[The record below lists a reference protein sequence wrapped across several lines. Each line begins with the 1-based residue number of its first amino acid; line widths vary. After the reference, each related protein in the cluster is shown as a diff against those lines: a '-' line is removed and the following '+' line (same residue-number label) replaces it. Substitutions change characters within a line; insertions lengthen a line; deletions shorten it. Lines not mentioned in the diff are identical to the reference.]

1 MFLSR
6 VTFYL
11 TITLILL
18 LMLTVV
24 GIVLFILINR
34 RKTSISEVYY
44 DSFER
49 HDSLEYLKF
58 DSIVSCPVDGPFK
71 GMGVMVIDKNT
82 FVSAISVTGYPF
94 FRASYD
100 TQVNTI
106 NAFIS
111 MMDSLEDPIS
121 LRQTVKAIDI
131 SHNIDEHKKL
141 VDKFQKEIRDL
152 DFQIQTL
159 IDDAEDYLDENPE
172 LSAEYVDRAE
182 TLRAISKLVEIVVGI
197 LQDISP
203 ETREMIDYMTSISV
217 DSGDTKKVQ
226 NIIFS
231 YTYDGSQFTTQLSQ
245 EEIYMEAFTKL
256 TSKASNLI
264 SSIYRTGGSAKVET
278 AEGLSDLF
286 YRHMHPVTSDEVSIK
301 ELLESDLDS
310 LFVTSDSLLDIIRE
324 KLTSEQLEEMMN
336 VLQQELAEKEKR
348 QRLMSERAEMD
359 RVEAITEIAK
369 SQISPSTE

>member
-58 DSIVSCPVDGPFK
+58 DSIVSCPIDGPFK

-182 TLRAISKLVEIVVGI
+182 TLRAIMQRKQRQL
-197 LQDISP
+197 D
-203 ETREMIDYMTSISV
+203 ETQEMIDYMTSISV

-226 NIIFS
+226 NIVFS

-245 EEIYMEAFTKL
+245 EEICMEAFTKL
-256 TSKASNLI
+256 TSKAANLI

-278 AEGLSDLF
+278 AEGLADLF

-324 KLTSEQLEEMMN
+324 KLTSEQLTEMMN

-359 RVEAITEIAK
+359 RVEALTEIAK

>member
-1 MFLSR
+1 
-6 VTFYL
+6 
-11 TITLILL
+11 
-18 LMLTVV
+18 
-24 GIVLFILINR
+24 
-34 RKTSISEVYY
+34 
-44 DSFER
+44 
-49 HDSLEYLKF
+49 
-58 DSIVSCPVDGPFK
+58 
-71 GMGVMVIDKNT
+71 
-82 FVSAISVTGYPF
+82 
-94 FRASYD
+94 
-100 TQVNTI
+100 
-106 NAFIS
+106 

-182 TLRAISKLVEIVVGI
+182 TLRASMQRKQRQL
-197 LQDISP
+197 D
-203 ETREMIDYMTSISV
+203 ETQEMIDYMTSISV

-226 NIIFS
+226 NIVFS

-245 EEIYMEAFTKL
+245 EEICMEAFTKL

-278 AEGLSDLF
+278 AEGLADLF

-324 KLTSEQLEEMMN
+324 KLTSEQLTEMMN

-359 RVEAITEIAK
+359 RVEALTEIAK

>member
-1 MFLSR
+1 MFLSQ

-11 TITLILL
+11 TLTLILL
-18 LMLTVV
+18 LLLTAV

-34 RKTSISEVYY
+34 RKTSVSEVYY

-58 DSIVSCPVDGPFK
+58 DSIISCPIDGPFK
-71 GMGVMVIDKNT
+71 GMGVMVVDKNT

-106 NAFIS
+106 NASIS
-111 MMDSLEDPIS
+111 MMDSLEDSIS
-121 LRQTVKAIDI
+121 LRQTVKAIDL
-131 SHNIDEHKKL
+131 SHNIDEHKK
-141 VDKFQKEIRDL
+141 VVEKFQKEISEL

-172 LSAEYVDRAE
+172 LSAEYVDQADG
-182 TLRAISKLVEIVVGI
+182 LRAIMQRKQRQLEEA
-197 LQDISP
+197 Q
-203 ETREMIDYMTSISV
+203 EMIDYMTSISIG
-217 DSGDTKKVQ
+217 SGNTKKVQ
-226 NIIFS
+226 NIVFS
-231 YTYDGSQFTTQLSQ
+231 YTYDGSQFTTELSQ
-245 EEIYMEAFTKL
+245 EEMYLEAFTKL

-264 SSIYRTGGSAKVET
+264 SSIYKTGGSAKVET

-324 KLTSEQLEEMMN
+324 KLTSEQLTDMIN
-336 VLQQELAEKEKR
+336 TLQQELTEKEKR
-348 QRLMSERAEMD
+348 QRLMNERAEMD
-359 RVEAITEIAK
+359 RVEKLTEIAK
-369 SQISPSTE
+369 SQISPATV